1 LTESKSFS
9 TDVYLCTNSQAL
21 NIELK
26 ASLAEAEESIKLK
39 EKILN
44 EKTGILETLQSEL
57 SLVKKANDEMVS
69 I

>member
-1 LTESKSFS
+1 
-9 TDVYLCTNSQAL
+9 L
-21 NIELK
+21 NIKLK